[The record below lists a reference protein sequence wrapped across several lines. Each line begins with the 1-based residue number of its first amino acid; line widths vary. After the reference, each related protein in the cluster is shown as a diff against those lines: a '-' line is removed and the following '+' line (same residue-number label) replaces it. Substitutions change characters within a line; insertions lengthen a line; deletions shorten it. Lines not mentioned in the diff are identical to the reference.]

1 MNNQWIRIFSISGA
15 YIALLIGGAFSTGQ
29 EAMQFFVGFGSK
41 GLIGLLICGFLMI
54 YTCFSLLK
62 AGKQNDLR
70 TNEDVFRHFCGRY
83 LGIFMTWYTMIMI
96 VAVYGVMLGGVG
108 ATLEQAYG
116 LPVILGSGLM
126 AFCATITLL
135 LGLNKI
141 IEVLGIIGPIIVIL
155 TLVTAVSTVLDDSL
169 SLKEGI
175 LLSDG
180 LEILRA
186 SENWFFSAILYAVF
200 SLPGLYGFLPLV
212 GATIKSN
219 FEVKGVALLG
229 PFLFIS
235 AMTIVVLALMGN
247 IQSVYNAEV
256 PILILATKV
265 FPVYGSI
272 FAAVIFLGIYTT
284 VTPLMWTICR
294 RFADEHTLRFRLLA
308 ISLTLICWFGG
319 NLLPFGQLINLIYP
333 SIGYIGLILM
343 ACLIYKD
350 VGELIN
356 KTS

>member
-1 MNNQWIRIFSISGA
+1 
-15 YIALLIGGAFSTGQ
+15 
-29 EAMQFFVGFGSK
+29 
-41 GLIGLLICGFLMI
+41 
-54 YTCFSLLK
+54 
-62 AGKQNDLR
+62 
-70 TNEDVFRHFCGRY
+70 
-83 LGIFMTWYTMIMI
+83 
-96 VAVYGVMLGGVG
+96 
-108 ATLEQAYG
+108 
-116 LPVILGSGLM
+116 M

-141 IEVLGIIGPIIVIL
+141 IEVLGVIGPIIVIL
-155 TLVTAVSTVLDDSL
+155 TLATAVSTILDDSL

-235 AMTIVVLALMGN
+235 AMTIVVLALIGN

>member
-1 MNNQWIRIFSISGA
+1 
-15 YIALLIGGAFSTGQ
+15 
-29 EAMQFFVGFGSK
+29 
-41 GLIGLLICGFLMI
+41 
-54 YTCFSLLK
+54 
-62 AGKQNDLR
+62 
-70 TNEDVFRHFCGRY
+70 
-83 LGIFMTWYTMIMI
+83 MI

-116 LPVILGSGLM
+116 LPVIFGSGLM

-141 IEVLGIIGPIIVIL
+141 IEVLGVIGPIIVIL
-155 TLVTAVSTVLDDSL
+155 TLATAVSTILDDSL

-219 FEVKGVALLG
+219 FEVKGVALFG

-235 AMTIVVLALMGN
+235 AMTIVVLALIGN

>member
-1 MNNQWIRIFSISGA
+1 MNSQWIRIFSISGA

-29 EAMQFFVGFGSK
+29 EAMQFFVGFGAK
-41 GLIGLLICGFLMI
+41 GLVGLIICGLLMI

-70 TNEDVFRHFCGRY
+70 TNEDAFRYFCGSY
-83 LGIFMTWYTMIMI
+83 LGIFMTWNTMVMI

-116 LPVILGSGLM
+116 LPVSVGSGLM

-141 IEVLGIIGPIIVIL
+141 IEILGVVGPIIVIL
-155 TLVTAVSTVLDDSL
+155 TLATALTTLFDDSL
-169 SLKEGI
+169 SLNDGMI
-175 LLSDG
+175 LSEG

-219 FEVKGVALLG
+219 FEVKGVALIG

-235 AMTIVVLALMGN
+235 SMTIIVLALLGN

-294 RFADEHTLRFRLLA
+294 RFANEHTLRFRLLA
-308 ISLTLICWFGG
+308 ISLTLVCWFGG
-319 NLLPFGQLINLIYP
+319 NLLPFGELINLIYP
-333 SIGYIGLILM
+333 SIGYVGLILM
-343 ACLIYKD
+343 FCLIYRD
-350 VGELIN
+350 LSEILN
-356 KTS
+356 KSN

>member
-1 MNNQWIRIFSISGA
+1 MYKRQAGAFPPVIGWTIATGSLSIEPLTFFLIIFFWTPSHFWALSLYKSDDYKKAKIPMLPITAGIESTKFNILL
-15 YIALLIGGAFSTGQ
+15 YALLMLPVA
-29 EAMQFFVGFGSK
+29 AAPFFVGFGSK

-70 TNEDVFRHFCGRY
+70 TNEDAFRHFCGRY

-116 LPVILGSGLM
+116 LPVIFGSGLM

-141 IEVLGIIGPIIVIL
+141 IEVLGVIGPIIVIL
-155 TLVTAVSTVLDDSL
+155 TLATAVSTILDDSL

-235 AMTIVVLALMGN
+235 AMTIVVLALIGC
-247 IQSVYNAEV
+247 
-256 PILILATKV
+256 LL
-265 FPVYGSI
+265 
-272 FAAVIFLGIYTT
+272 YT
-284 VTPLMWTICR
+284 
-294 RFADEHTLRFRLLA
+294 
-308 ISLTLICWFGG
+308 S
-319 NLLPFGQLINLIYP
+319 P
-333 SIGYIGLILM
+333 SPR
-343 ACLIYKD
+343 D
-350 VGELIN
+350 
-356 KTS
+356 